1 MSELIRLENITK
13 KYPGVVALKNVSV
26 GFREGEVH
34 AIIGE
39 NGAGK
44 STLMKILSGSVAPND
59 GKITIDGKEHHTLTP
74 RQSIDLGIQVVY
86 QELNQIGNMSVMD
99 NIFMGMPPRKGILVD
114 KKKMEAQ
121 TRQILHS
128 IEMDAIDPYATV
140 MSLTSGYQQMVEIA
154 KALVKKVRILILD
167 EPTSALS
174 NAETDIL
181 FNVINKLKSQ
191 GVTVLFI
198 SHRLEEIFR
207 IADRVTVMRDGEVVA
222 TKDIHD
228 ITRSEMI
235 NLMVGRSFAEVYPRS
250 AAQAGEAALE
260 ARDISGPGFHNVSF
274 TVHKGE
280 ILGFSGLVGSGRTET
295 VMGIFGATS
304 VASGQVL
311 VNGKPFRAR
320 SPKDSIAKGIAL
332 LPENRKSQGLI
343 LSLPIVNN
351 IDLPSLKRISKLT
364 VINQKEDTRLVRDSI
379 EKLSIKTPSMYQ
391 VVLNLSGGNQQKV
404 VVAKW
409 LAANSDIL
417 IFDEPTKGID
427 VSAKKEIYELL
438 CRLAEQGKA
447 IIFISS
453 DMEELVGVSDRI
465 VVFYEGTTFGELKN
479 QSEFD
484 RNKIMEYASG
494 ISEGTGDAV

>member
-26 GFREGEVH
+26 EFRKGEVH

-44 STLMKILSGSVAPND
+44 STLMKILSGSISPN
-59 GKITIDGKEHHTLTP
+59 GGEISINGQTYHTLIP
-74 RQSIDLGIQVVY
+74 KQSIDLGIQVVY

-114 KKKMEAQ
+114 KKEMIAQ
-121 TRQILHS
+121 TRAVLHT
-128 IEMDAIDPYATV
+128 IEMDAIDPNATV

-181 FNVINKLKSQ
+181 FNVIAKLKSQ

-207 IADRVTVMRDGEVVA
+207 IADRVTVMRDGEVIA
-222 TKDIHD
+222 TRDIHD
-228 ITRSEMI
+228 ITRAEMI

-250 AAQAGEAALE
+250 NAKIGEVALE
-260 ARDISGPGFHNVSF
+260 ARNISGAGFHNVSF
-274 TVHKGE
+274 KAHKGE

-295 VMGIFGATS
+295 VMGIFGETAVTS
-304 VASGQVL
+304 GEIL
-311 VNGKPFRAR
+311 VNGKPFRAK
-320 SPKDSIAKGIAL
+320 SPRDSIAKGIAL
-332 LPENRKSQGLI
+332 LPENRKTQGLI

-351 IDLPSLKRISKLT
+351 IDLPSLKRISKFT
-364 VINQKEDTRLVRDSI
+364 VINQKEDTRLVRESI

-438 CRLAEQGKA
+438 CRLAEQGKT
-447 IIFISS
+447 IVFISS

-465 VVFYEGTTFGELKN
+465 AVFYEGTIFGELQDPSK
-479 QSEFD
+479 FD

-494 ISEGTGDAV
+494 ISESTGAAL